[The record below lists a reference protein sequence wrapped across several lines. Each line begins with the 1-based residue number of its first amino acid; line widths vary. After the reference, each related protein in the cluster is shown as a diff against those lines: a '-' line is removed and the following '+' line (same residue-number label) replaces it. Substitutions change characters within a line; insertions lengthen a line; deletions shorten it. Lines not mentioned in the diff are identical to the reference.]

1 VLPTRELAAP
11 CYQRVN
17 WCGAPSCP
25 GYDLRITPGTSSSA
39 APPAPVPSDDALD
52 DSDRPLTTLRGASVD
67 VDPRLAAR
75 VAVAVLV
82 TALAAVAISLSVAG
96 LDKNAEIT
104 GLRQQGTPV
113 EVTVTHCVALLGG
126 SGSNGVG
133 DSCLGTF
140 VLDGKRYRSTIP
152 GNGLWAPGST
162 LRLITVRTNPG
173 LLATSHQVASE
184 HVSWRVFI
192 LPAVLV
198 VALIALVVAITARH
212 VRRRRRLGAV
222 GSVSTPLGAGL
233 GGKHP
238 VLG

>member
-1 VLPTRELAAP
+1 ML
-11 CYQRVN
+11 
-17 WCGAPSCP
+17 
-25 GYDLRITPGTSSSA
+25 
-39 APPAPVPSDDALD
+39 
-52 DSDRPLTTLRGASVD
+52 
-67 VDPRLAAR
+67 
-75 VAVAVLV
+75 VA
-82 TALAAVAISLSVAG
+82 ALAAVAISLSVAG

-133 DSCLGTF
+133 DSCVGTF

-152 GNGLWAPGST
+152 GNGLWGPGAR
-162 LRLITVRTNPG
+162 LRLITIRSNPG
-173 LLATSHQVASE
+173 LLATSHEVASE
-184 HVSWRVFI
+184 HASWRVFI
-192 LPAVLV
+192 VPAVLV
-198 VALIALVVAITARH
+198 VALIALLIAVL
-212 VRRRRRLGAV
+212 VRRGRLRRRPGAV